1 MMTMIMLFK
10 EDDDDGL
17 LLGQRA
23 EAHYQ
28 VFMMRVFINDG
39 DN

>member
-17 LLGQRA
+17 LLGKRA